1 VNEEAAGHLADL
13 NAAYEVHLVALRARV
28 DSARAAIEAESFSG
42 SPAAPYAMT
51 QNAYAPAQNEY
62 TPAQNEYAPAQNT
75 YAPAQNAYAPPNPYA
90 EHALIPD
97 TPLVANDDSPL
108 WHDD

>member
-1 VNEEAAGHLADL
+1 MNDEAAGHLADL

-28 DSARAAIEAESFSG
+28 NSARAAIEAESAHGHMTAPHPS
-42 SPAAPYAMT
+42 ANDPYAPSHEP
-51 QNAYAPAQNEY
+51 YAPH
-62 TPAQNEYAPAQNT
+62 
-75 YAPAQNAYAPPNPYA
+75 NPYA

-108 WHDD
+108 WHD

>member
-28 DSARAAIEAESFSG
+28 DSARAAIAAESLSG
-42 SPAAPYAMT
+42 STAAPYEPS
-51 QNAYAPAQNEY
+51 QSSYAPPQSAY
-62 TPAQNEYAPAQNT
+62 TPPQNP
-75 YAPAQNAYAPPNPYA
+75 YAPPNPYA